1 MPREVINIKVK
12 HIMSCL
18 IIFGFL
24 LGVQNGYVALWEDG
38 KAEPIRVFPYP
49 ASNLPQKDQQA
60 LEAGIHLDNK
70 LQLIKLIEDYL
81 S

>member
-1 MPREVINIKVK
+1 MITIKAK

-18 IIFGFL
+18 MVFGFL
-24 LGVQNGYVALWEDG
+24 LGVQNGFVALWEDG
-38 KAEPIRVFPYP
+38 KAEPIRVFPYQV
-49 ASNLPQKDQQA
+49 SNLPPKDQQR

-70 LQLIKLIEDYL
+70 LQLIRLIEDYL

>member
-1 MPREVINIKVK
+1 M
-12 HIMSCL
+12 CQLL
-18 IIFGFL
+18 IVGFL
-24 LGVQNGYVALWEDG
+24 LGVQNGLVALWEDG
-38 KAEPIRVFPYP
+38 KAEPIRVFPYQ
-49 ASNLPQKDQQA
+49 ASNLPLKDQQA

>member
-1 MPREVINIKVK
+1 MPEEVINIKVK
-12 HIMSCL
+12 CIMSQL
-18 IIFGFL
+18 VILGFL
-24 LGVQNGYVALWEDG
+24 LGVQNGMVALWEDG
-38 KAEPIRVFPYP
+38 NAEPIRVFPY
-49 ASNLPQKDQQA
+49 AVSNLPQKDQLA

>member
-1 MPREVINIKVK
+1 MAREVINMKVK
-12 HIMSCL
+12 HIISQL
-18 IIFGFL
+18 LVVGFL
-24 LGVQNGYVALWEDG
+24 LGVQNGLVALWEDG
-38 KAEPIRVFPYP
+38 KPEPIRVFPYQV
-49 ASNLPQKDQQA
+49 SNLPLHDQQK